1 VTLLFELVAVGVLIL
16 LNAFFVAAEY
26 GLVTARRTRIIELHH
41 EGNRRARD
49 VLRIT
54 SDPPKFI
61 AAMQLG
67 VTLTSLGIGALGE
80 HALSKAFDAWLAT
93 ALAIAISYLILTF
106 FHVVI
111 GELVP
116 KGVAL
121 GHSEG
126 TALIVSAPVRAFFLI
141 ARPLIWVLQRST
153 EVVLRALG
161 QEPPGAE
168 DEVHSEAELRMLV
181 SQSTKHGEIEQQEQ
195 EMLYKVFDFA
205 DKEAA
210 DVMVPRPEVVALS
223 IDLPPE
229 KALEAVMDAP
239 FTRYPVYRGNLDEIL
254 GILHVRDLFHA
265 LRDRGMEQVQ
275 IEDIVRPAHI
285 VPETKDLAALLTEF
299 RRTNQHMAIVVDEY
313 GEMEGIV
320 TLEDLLEEI
329 VGEIEDE
336 FDLPDESIEEIDDDT
351 IRIDGTF
358 PIDDFNERFHTDL
371 PAEDYHTMAG
381 FVFGLLGRAPEV
393 GDDVSHDGMRFDVLE
408 VEGSRIDR
416 LAVTFEQRR
425 DQRERDADERDG
437 VDAELSDAELE
448 A

>member
-1 VTLLFELVAVGVLIL
+1 VTLLLELIAVGVLIL

-26 GLVTARRTRIIELHH
+26 GLVTARRTRIIELQH

-54 SDPPKFI
+54 SDPPHFI

-80 HALSKAFDAWLAT
+80 HALSKALDPWIAT
-93 ALAIAISYLILTF
+93 ALAVAIAYFILTF

-116 KGVAL
+116 KSVAL
-121 GHSEG
+121 AHSEG
-126 TALIVSAPVRAFFLI
+126 TALIVSAPVRAFFFV
-141 ARPLIWVLQRST
+141 ANPFIWVLQRST
-153 EVVLRALG
+153 DLVLRVLG
-161 QEPPGAE
+161 QEPPGPE

-181 SQSTKHGEIEQQEQ
+181 SQSTAHGEIEQQEQ

-229 KALEAVMDAP
+229 QALEAVMDAP
-239 FTRYPVYRGNLDEIL
+239 YTRYPVYRGNLDEIV
-254 GILHVRDLFHA
+254 GTLHVRDLFHA
-265 LRDRGMEQVQ
+265 LRELGMDKVVL
-275 IEDIVRPAHI
+275 EDVIRPAYI

-299 RRTNQHMAIVVDEY
+299 RRANQHMAIVVDEY

-320 TLEDLLEEI
+320 TLEDVLEEI

-336 FDLPDESIEEIDDDT
+336 FDLPDESIEQIDEDT

-358 PIDDFNERFHTDL
+358 PIDDFNERFHTEL
-371 PAEDYHTMAG
+371 PDEDYHTIGG

-408 VEGSRIDR
+408 VEGSRIEK
-416 LAVTFEQRR
+416 LAVNFERR
-425 DQRERDADERDG
+425 RERRENGEHAGD
-437 VDAELSDAELE
+437 LE
-448 A
+448 AERAEET

>member
-1 VTLLFELVAVGVLIL
+1 LTLLLELIAVGVLIL

-26 GLVTARRTRIIELHH
+26 GLVTARRTRIIELQH

-54 SDPPKFI
+54 SDPPHFI

-80 HALSKAFDAWLAT
+80 HALSKAFDPWVAT
-93 ALAIAISYLILTF
+93 ALAVTIAYFILTF

-116 KGVAL
+116 KSVAL
-121 GHSEG
+121 AHSEG
-126 TALIVSAPVRAFFLI
+126 TALIVSAPVRAFFFV
-141 ARPLIWVLQRST
+141 ASPLIWVLQRST
-153 EVVLRALG
+153 DLVLRVLG
-161 QEPPGAE
+161 QEPPGPE

-181 SQSTKHGEIEQQEQ
+181 SQSTAHGEIEQQEQ

-205 DKEAA
+205 DKEAT

-229 KALEAVMDAP
+229 EALEAVMDAP
-239 FTRYPVYRGNLDEIL
+239 FTRYPVYRGNLDEIV
-254 GILHVRDLFHA
+254 GTLHVRDLFHA
-265 LRDRGMEQVQ
+265 LRELGMQQVVL
-275 IEDIVRPAHI
+275 EDVIRPPYI

-299 RRTNQHMAIVVDEY
+299 RRANQHMAIVVDEY

-320 TLEDLLEEI
+320 TLEDVLEEI

-336 FDLPDESIEEIDDDT
+336 FDLPDESVEQIDEDT

-358 PIDDFNERFHTDL
+358 PIDDFNERFHTEL
-371 PAEDYHTMAG
+371 PAEDYHTIGG

-408 VEGSRIDR
+408 VEGSRIEK
-416 LAVTFEQRR
+416 LAVNFERRREQRENG
-425 DQRERDADERDG
+425 ERD
-437 VDAELSDAELE
+437 SELE
-448 A
+448 AERSDES

>member
-1 VTLLFELVAVGVLIL
+1 MTLALELVAVGVLIL

-26 GLVTARRTRIIELHH
+26 GLVTARRTRIVELQHQ
-41 EGNRRARD
+41 GNRRARD

-67 VTLTSLGIGALGE
+67 VTLTSLAIGALGE
-80 HALSKAFDAWLAT
+80 QALAHAFDDVFAT
-93 ALAIAISYLILTF
+93 ALAVVLAYLILTF

-116 KGVAL
+116 KGIAL

-126 TALIVSAPVRAFFLI
+126 TALFVSAPVRGFFILM
-141 ARPLIWVLQRST
+141 RPLIWFLQRST
-153 EVVLRALG
+153 EIVLRGLG
-161 QEPPGAE
+161 QQPPGGE

-181 SQSTKHGEIEQQEQ
+181 SQSTQHGEIEQQEQ

-205 DKEAA
+205 DKEAS

-229 KALEAVMDAP
+229 QALEAVMDSP
-239 FTRYPVYRGNLDEIL
+239 YTRYPVYRETLDNVV
-254 GILHVRDLFHA
+254 GILHVRDLFSA
-265 LRDRGMEQVQ
+265 LRERGMHEVK
-275 IEDIVRPAHI
+275 IEDIIRPAHM
-285 VPETKDLAALLTEF
+285 VPETKDLAALLAEF

-329 VGEIEDE
+329 VGDIEDE
-336 FDLPDESIEEIDDDT
+336 FDLPDESVEQVDDDT
-351 IRIDGTF
+351 VRIDGTF
-358 PIDDFNERFHTDL
+358 PIDDFNERFHADL
-371 PAEDYHTMAG
+371 PAEDYHTVAG
-381 FVFGLLGRAPEV
+381 FVFGLLGRQPEV
-393 GDDVSHDGMRFDVLE
+393 GDDISHDGIRFDVLE
-408 VEGSRIDR
+408 VEGVRINK

-425 DQRERDADERDG
+425 DQRDRDDEERNALEAELFDAD
-437 VDAELSDAELE
+437 S
-448 A
+448 

>member
-1 VTLLFELVAVGVLIL
+1 VTLLFELIAVGVLIL

-26 GLVTARRTRIIELHH
+26 GLVTARRTRIVELQHQ
-41 EGNRRARD
+41 GNRRARD

-54 SDPPKFI
+54 SDPPHFI

-80 HALSKAFDAWLAT
+80 R
-93 ALAIAISYLILTF
+93 ALADALGDVMATVVAILLAYLILTYL
-106 FHVVI
+106 HVVI

-116 KGVAL
+116 KGIAL

-126 TALIVSAPVRAFFLI
+126 TALFVSVPVRGFFI
-141 ARPLIWVLQRST
+141 VMRPFIWFLQRST
-153 EVVLRALG
+153 EVVLRWLG
-161 QEPPGAE
+161 LKPPSP
-168 DEVHSEAELRMLV
+168 DDDVLSEAELRMVV
-181 SQSTKHGEIEQQEQ
+181 SQSTRHGEIEQQEQ

-205 DKEAA
+205 DKEAS

-229 KALEAVMDAP
+229 QALEAVMDSP
-239 FTRYPVYRGNLDEIL
+239 YTRYPVYRESLDDVV
-254 GILHVRDLFHA
+254 GILHVRDLFSA
-265 LRDRGMEQVQ
+265 LRERGMHEVK
-275 IEDIVRPAHI
+275 IAEIVRPAHI
-285 VPETKDLAALLTEF
+285 VPETKDLAALLAEF

-336 FDLPDESIEEIDDDT
+336 FDLPDESVEQVDDDT
-351 IRIDGTF
+351 VRIDGTF

-371 PAEDYHTMAG
+371 PVEDYHTIAG
-381 FVFGLLGRAPEV
+381 FVFGLLGRQPEV
-393 GDDVSHDGMRFDVLE
+393 GDDISHDGLRFDVLE
-408 VEGSRIDR
+408 VDGSRIDR
-416 LAVTFEQRR
+416 IAVTFERRR
-425 DQRERDADERDG
+425 DQKDRDGAERD
-437 VDAELSDAELE
+437 ELE
-448 A
+448 AELFDADN